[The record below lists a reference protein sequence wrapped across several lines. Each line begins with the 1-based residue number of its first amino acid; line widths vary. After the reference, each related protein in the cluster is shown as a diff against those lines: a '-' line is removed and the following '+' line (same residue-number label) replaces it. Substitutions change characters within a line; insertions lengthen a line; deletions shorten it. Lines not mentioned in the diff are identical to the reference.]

1 MTMETPFVTSIIKK
15 VAEQIG
21 AVVLVD
27 PECTFV
33 GLITFKNGNK
43 TFFRTSR
50 FSINSSGSVAIAK
63 DKGVSSFFLN
73 KFGYKVT
80 EGKTFF
86 SEELCEEIANSRDI
100 DAGFYYAKELG
111 FPVIVKPI
119 NLSQG
124 IFVTKVYNKQE
135 YYQVAKKILQK
146 TSGFI
151 VERFYNGN
159 DYRIVVL
166 DDEVVSAYQRIPL
179 FIMGD
184 GQSNVLELMQQKQE
198 TFIKNGRK
206 EIIDFEDYRIKKK
219 LRRRKLNFNSVIPK
233 NNIVYLLDN
242 ANLSTGGEA
251 IDFTENIHPD
261 FQKLA
266 VSITKDME
274 LRLAGVDLL
283 TSDITLPIVDYTI
296 LEVNGAPSLTHYASF
311 GEVQMKRV
319 ENLYLKVLKALE
331 NENNREKH

>member
-1 MTMETPFVTSIIKK
+1 METPFVTSIIQK
-15 VAEQIG
+15 VAEEIG

-27 PECTFV
+27 PECTFG
-33 GLITFKNGNK
+33 GLITFTNGNK
-43 TFFRTSR
+43 TFFRNTR
-50 FSINSSGSVAIAK
+50 FSINSSGSTAIAK
-63 DKGVSSFFLN
+63 DKSVSSFFLKN
-73 KFGYKVT
+73 FGYKVT

-86 SEELCEEIANSRDI
+86 SEELCEEIANIRNI
-100 DAGFYYAKELG
+100 DEGFYYAKELG
-111 FPVIVKPI
+111 FPIIVKPI

-124 IFVTKVYNKQE
+124 IFVTKVHHKQE

-146 TSGFI
+146 VSGFI
-151 VERFYNGN
+151 VERFYSGN

-179 FIMGD
+179 FVTGD

-198 TFIKNGRK
+198 SFIKNGRR
-206 EIIDFEDYRIKKK
+206 EIIDFEDYRIKKN
-219 LRRRKLNFNSVIPK
+219 LRRRKLNFSSVISK

-251 IDFTENIHPD
+251 VDFTESIHPD

-274 LRLAGVDLL
+274 LRLAGVDILA
-283 TSDITLPIVDYTI
+283 SDITSPIGDYTI

-311 GEVQMKRV
+311 GEVQTKRV
-319 ENLYLKVLKALE
+319 ENLYLKILKILE
-331 NENNREKH
+331 SDNNTEKH

>member
-1 MTMETPFVTSIIKK
+1 MIMETPLITSIIQK
-15 VAEQIG
+15 VAEEIG
-21 AVVLVD
+21 AVVLLD
-27 PECTFV
+27 PECTFM

-86 SEELCEEIANSRDI
+86 SEELCEEIANSRNI

-124 IFVTKVYNKQE
+124 VFVTKVYNKQE
-135 YYQVAKKILQK
+135 YYQATKKILQK

-151 VERFYNGN
+151 VERFYSGN

-166 DDEVVSAYQRIPL
+166 DDDVVSAYQRIPL
-179 FIMGD
+179 LIMGD

-206 EIIDFEDYRIKKK
+206 EIIDFEDYRIKKN
-219 LRRRKLNFNSVIPK
+219 LRRRKLNFNSIILK

-274 LRLAGVDLL
+274 LRLAGVDIL
-283 TSDITLPIVDYTI
+283 TSDITSPIVDYTI
-296 LEVNGAPSLTHYASF
+296 IEVNGAPSLTHYASF
-311 GEVQMKRV
+311 GEVQTKRV

-331 NENNREKH
+331 NENHREKH

>member
-1 MTMETPFVTSIIKK
+1 METPFVTSIIQK
-15 VAEQIG
+15 VAEEIG
-21 AVVLVD
+21 AIVSVD

-43 TFFRTSR
+43 TFFRNTR
-50 FSINSSGSVAIAK
+50 FSINSSGSTAIAK
-63 DKGVSSFFLN
+63 DKSVSSFFLN
-73 KFGYKVT
+73 NFGYKVT

-86 SEELCEEIANSRDI
+86 SEEIREEIANIRNI
-100 DAGFYYAKELG
+100 DEGFYYAQELG

-124 IFVTKVYNKQE
+124 IFVTKVHNKQE

-146 TSGFI
+146 VSGFI
-151 VERFYNGN
+151 VERFYSGN

-179 FIMGD
+179 FVTGN

-198 TFIKNGRK
+198 SFIKNGRK
-206 EIIDFEDYRIKKK
+206 EIIDFEDYRIKKN
-219 LRRRKLNFNSVIPK
+219 LRRRKLNFSSVIPK

-251 IDFTENIHPD
+251 VDFTESIHSD

-274 LRLAGVDLL
+274 LRLAGVDILA
-283 TSDITLPIVDYTI
+283 SDITSPIVDYTI
-296 LEVNGAPSLTHYASF
+296 LEVNAAPSLTHYASF
-311 GEVQMKRV
+311 GEVQMQRV
-319 ENLYLKVLKALE
+319 ENLYLKILKILE
-331 NENNREKH
+331 NENK

>member
-1 MTMETPFVTSIIKK
+1 METPFVTSIIKK
-15 VAEQIG
+15 VAEKIG

-33 GLITFKNGNK
+33 GLITFKNGHK
-43 TFFRTSR
+43 TFFRSSR

-63 DKGVSSFFLN
+63 DKGVSSFFLK

-80 EGKTFF
+80 EGQTFF
-86 SEELCEEIANSRDI
+86 SEELCEELANTRNI
-100 DAGFYYAKELG
+100 DTGFYYAKELG

-119 NLSQG
+119 NLSKG
-124 IFVTKVYNKQE
+124 IFVTKVHNKQE

-146 TSGFI
+146 TSVFI
-151 VERFYNGN
+151 VERFYSGN

-166 DDEVVSAYQRIPL
+166 DDEVISAYQRIPL

-206 EIIDFEDYRIKKK
+206 EIIDFEDYRIKKN
-219 LRRRKLNFNSVIPK
+219 LRRRKLNFNTVIPK

-251 IDFTENIHPD
+251 VDFTENIHPD

-266 VSITKDME
+266 ISIAKDME
-274 LRLAGVDLL
+274 LRLAGVDIL
-283 TSDITLPIVDYTI
+283 TSDITSPIVDYTI
-296 LEVNGAPSLTHYASF
+296 IEINGAPSLTHYASF
-311 GEVQMKRV
+311 GEVQTKRV
-319 ENLYLKVLKALE
+319 ESLYLKVLKALE
-331 NENNREKH
+331 NENNII

>member
-1 MTMETPFVTSIIKK
+1 MIMETPFITSIIKK
-15 VAEQIG
+15 VAEKIG

-43 TFFRTSR
+43 TFFRSSR

-80 EGKTFF
+80 EGQTFF
-86 SEELCEEIANSRDI
+86 SEELCEELANTRNI
-100 DAGFYYAKELG
+100 DTGLYYAKELG
-111 FPVIVKPI
+111 FPVILKPI
-119 NLSQG
+119 NLSKG
-124 IFVTKVYNKQE
+124 IFVTKVHNKQE
-135 YYQVAKKILQK
+135 YYQAAKKILQK
-146 TSGFI
+146 TSVFI
-151 VERFYNGN
+151 VERFYSGN

-166 DDEVVSAYQRIPL
+166 DDEVISAYQRIPL

-184 GQSNVLELMQQKQE
+184 GQSNVLELMQEKQE

-206 EIIDFEDYRIKKK
+206 EIIDFEDYRIKKN
-219 LRRRKLNFNSVIPK
+219 LRRRKLNFNTVIPK

-251 IDFTENIHPD
+251 VDFTENIHPD

-266 VSITKDME
+266 ISIAKDME
-274 LRLAGVDLL
+274 LRLAGVDIL
-283 TSDITLPIVDYTI
+283 TSDITSPIVDYTI
-296 LEVNGAPSLTHYASF
+296 IEINGAPSLTHYASF
-311 GEVQMKRV
+311 GEVQTKRV

-331 NENNREKH
+331 NGNNII

>member
-1 MTMETPFVTSIIKK
+1 METPFVTSIIQK

-27 PECTFV
+27 PECPFV

-86 SEELCEEIANSRDI
+86 SEELCEEVANCRNI
-100 DAGFYYAKELG
+100 DAGFSYAKELG
-111 FPVIVKPI
+111 FPVIVKPL

-124 IFVTKVYNKQE
+124 VFVTKVYNKQE
-135 YYQVAKKILQK
+135 YYQ
-146 TSGFI
+146 
-151 VERFYNGN
+151 
-159 DYRIVVL
+159 
-166 DDEVVSAYQRIPL
+166 VVSAYQRIPL

-198 TFIKNGRK
+198 NFIKNGRK
-206 EIIDFEDYRIKKK
+206 EIIDFEDYRIKKN

-274 LRLAGVDLL
+274 LRLAGVDIL
-283 TSDITLPIVDYTI
+283 TSDLTLPIVDYTI

>member
-1 MTMETPFVTSIIKK
+1 METPFVTSIIQK
-15 VAEQIG
+15 VAEEIG

-43 TFFRTSR
+43 TFFRTTR
-50 FSINSSGSVAIAK
+50 FSVNSSASASIAK

-86 SEELCEEIANSRDI
+86 SKELCEEIANYRNI

-111 FPVIVKPI
+111 FPLIVKPI

-124 IFVTKVYNKQE
+124 AFVTKVHNKQE
-135 YYQVAKKILQK
+135 YYQAAKKILQK
-146 TSGFI
+146 ISGFI
-151 VERFYNGN
+151 VERFYSGN
-159 DYRIVVL
+159 DYRIVVF

-184 GQSNVLELMQQKQE
+184 GQSNVFELLQEKQE

-206 EIIDFEDYRIKKK
+206 EIIDFEDYRIKKN
-219 LRRRKLNFNSVIPK
+219 LQRRKLNFSSVIPK

-274 LRLAGVDLL
+274 LRLAGVDIL
-283 TSDITLPIVDYTI
+283 TSDITSPMVDYTI
-296 LEVNGAPSLTHYASF
+296 IEVNGAPSLTHYASF
-311 GEVQMKRV
+311 GEVQTKRV
-319 ENLYLKVLKALE
+319 ENLYLKILKALE
-331 NENNREKH
+331 NENNRKNY

>member
-1 MTMETPFVTSIIKK
+1 MKTPFVTSIIQKI
-15 VAEQIG
+15 AEEIG

-27 PECTFV
+27 PECSFM

-43 TFFRTSR
+43 TFFCSAR

-63 DKGVSSFFLN
+63 DKGVSKFFLN

-86 SEELCEEIANSRDI
+86 SDELCEEIANHRNI

-124 IFVTKVYNKQE
+124 MFVTKVHNKQE

-146 TSGFI
+146 ISGFI
-151 VERFYNGN
+151 VERFYSGN

-166 DDEVVSAYQRIPL
+166 DDQVVSAYQRIPL
-179 FIMGD
+179 FIIGD
-184 GQSNVLELMQQKQE
+184 GQSTVLQLMQQKQE

-206 EIIDFEDYRIKKK
+206 EIIDFEDYRIKKN
-219 LRRRKLNFNSVIPK
+219 LRRRKLNFSNVIPN

-251 IDFTENIHPD
+251 IDFTDNIHPD
-261 FQKLA
+261 FKKLA
-266 VSITKDME
+266 VNITKDME
-274 LRLAGVDLL
+274 LRLSGVDILA
-283 TSDITLPIVDYTI
+283 SDITSPMEDYTI
-296 LEVNGAPSLTHYASF
+296 IEVNGSPSLTHYASF
-311 GEVQMKRV
+311 GEVQTKRV
-319 ENLYLKVLKALE
+319 ENLYLQVLKVLE
-331 NENNREKH
+331 NENNRVNY

>member
-1 MTMETPFVTSIIKK
+1 MQTPFVTSIIQK
-15 VAEQIG
+15 VAEEIG

-27 PECTFV
+27 PECNFV

-43 TFFRTSR
+43 TFFRTTR
-50 FSINSSGSVAIAK
+50 FSINSFASAAIAK

-86 SEELCEEIANSRDI
+86 SEELCEEIANPRNI

-124 IFVTKVYNKQE
+124 IFVTKVHNKQE
-135 YYQVAKKILQK
+135 YYQAAKKILQK
-146 TSGFI
+146 TTGFI
-151 VERFYNGN
+151 VERFYSGN

-179 FIMGD
+179 FIIGD

-198 TFIKNGRK
+198 SFIKNGRK
-206 EIIDFEDYRIKKK
+206 EIIDFEDYRIKKN
-219 LRRRKLNFNSVIPK
+219 LRRRKLTFNSVIPK

-266 VSITKDME
+266 VSIAKDME
-274 LRLAGVDLL
+274 LRLAGVDIL
-283 TSDITLPIVDYTI
+283 TSDITLPMVDYTI
-296 LEVNGAPSLTHYASF
+296 IEVNGAPSLTHYASF
-311 GEVQMKRV
+311 GKVQTKRV
-319 ENLYLKVLKALE
+319 ENLYLKILKALE
-331 NENNREKH
+331 NENHREKH

>member
-1 MTMETPFVTSIIKK
+1 METPFVTSIIQKL
-15 VAEQIG
+15 AEKIG

-43 TFFRTSR
+43 TFFRNSR
-50 FSINSSGSVAIAK
+50 FSINSSGSTAIAK
-63 DKGVSSFFLN
+63 DKGVSNFFLN

-86 SEELCEEIANSRDI
+86 SEELCEEIANSRNI
-100 DAGFYYAKELG
+100 DAGFYYAKELE
-111 FPVIVKPI
+111 FPVIIKPI

-124 IFVTKVYNKQE
+124 TFVTKVHNKQE
-135 YYQVAKKILQK
+135 YYQAAKKILQK
-146 TSGFI
+146 TSVFI
-151 VERFYNGN
+151 VERFYSGN

-184 GQSNVLELMQQKQE
+184 GQSTILELMQQKQE
-198 TFIKNGRK
+198 NFIKNGRK
-206 EIIDFEDYRIKKK
+206 EIIDFEDYRIKKN
-219 LRRRKLNFNSVIPK
+219 LRRRKLNFNTVIPK
-233 NNIVYLLDN
+233 NNIVYLLEN

-251 IDFTENIHPD
+251 VDFTENIHPD

-266 VSITKDME
+266 ISITKDME
-274 LRLAGVDLL
+274 LRLAGVDIL
-283 TSDITLPIVDYTI
+283 TNDITSPMGDYTI
-296 LEVNGAPSLTHYASF
+296 IEVNAAPSLSHYASF
-311 GEVQMKRV
+311 GEVQTKRV

>member
-1 MTMETPFVTSIIKK
+1 MKTPFVTSRIQK
-15 VAEQIG
+15 VAEEIG
-21 AVVLVD
+21 AVVLVN
-27 PECTFV
+27 PECIFV

-43 TFFRTSR
+43 TFFRTTR
-50 FSINSSGSVAIAK
+50 FSVNSSASASIAK

-86 SEELCEEIANSRDI
+86 SKELCEEIANCRNI

-111 FPVIVKPI
+111 FPLIVKPI

-124 IFVTKVYNKQE
+124 TFVTKVHNKQE
-135 YYQVAKKILQK
+135 YYQAAKKILQK
-146 TSGFI
+146 ISGFI
-151 VERFYNGN
+151 VERFYSGN
-159 DYRIVVL
+159 DYRIVVF

-184 GQSNVLELMQQKQE
+184 GQSNVFELLQQKQE

-206 EIIDFEDYRIKKK
+206 EIIDFEDYRIKKN
-219 LRRRKLNFNSVIPK
+219 LRRRKLNFSSVIPK

-266 VSITKDME
+266 VSITKDMQ
-274 LRLAGVDLL
+274 LRLAGVDIL
-283 TSDITLPIVDYTI
+283 TNDITLPMVDYTI
-296 LEVNGAPSLTHYASF
+296 IEVNGAPSLTHYASF
-311 GEVQMKRV
+311 GEVQTKRV
-319 ENLYLKVLKALE
+319 ENLYLKILKALE
-331 NENNREKH
+331 NENNRKNY

>member
-1 MTMETPFVTSIIKK
+1 MIMETPFVTSIIQK
-15 VAEQIG
+15 VAEEIG

-43 TFFRTSR
+43 TFFRTTK
-50 FSINSSGSVAIAK
+50 FSINSFASAAIAK

-73 KFGYKVT
+73 EFGYKVT

-86 SEELCEEIANSRDI
+86 SEELCEEIANPRNI

-111 FPVIVKPI
+111 FPLIVKPI

-124 IFVTKVYNKQE
+124 TFVTKVHNKQE
-135 YYQVAKKILQK
+135 YYQAAKKILQK
-146 TSGFI
+146 ISGFI
-151 VERFYNGN
+151 VERFYSGN

-184 GQSNVLELMQQKQE
+184 GQSNVLELLQQKQE

-206 EIIDFEDYRIKKK
+206 
-219 LRRRKLNFNSVIPK
+219 
-233 NNIVYLLDN
+233 
-242 ANLSTGGEA
+242 
-251 IDFTENIHPD
+251 
-261 FQKLA
+261 
-266 VSITKDME
+266 
-274 LRLAGVDLL
+274 
-283 TSDITLPIVDYTI
+283 
-296 LEVNGAPSLTHYASF
+296 
-311 GEVQMKRV
+311 
-319 ENLYLKVLKALE
+319 
-331 NENNREKH
+331 

>member
-1 MTMETPFVTSIIKK
+1 METPLITSIIQK
-15 VAEQIG
+15 VAEEIG
-21 AVVLVD
+21 AVVLLD
-27 PECTFV
+27 PECTFM

-63 DKGVSSFFLN
+63 DKGVSSFFMN

-86 SEELCEEIANSRDI
+86 SEELCEEIANSRNI

-124 IFVTKVYNKQE
+124 VFVTKVHNKQE
-135 YYQVAKKILQK
+135 YYQAAKKILQK

-151 VERFYNGN
+151 VERFYSGN

-179 FIMGD
+179 LIMGD

-206 EIIDFEDYRIKKK
+206 EIIDFEDYRIKKN
-219 LRRRKLNFNSVIPK
+219 LRRRKLNFNSIIPK

-274 LRLAGVDLL
+274 LRLAGVDIL
-283 TSDITLPIVDYTI
+283 TSDITSPIVDYTI
-296 LEVNGAPSLTHYASF
+296 IEVNSAPSLTHYASF
-311 GEVQMKRV
+311 GEVQTKRV

-331 NENNREKH
+331 NENHREKH

>member
-1 MTMETPFVTSIIKK
+1 
-15 VAEQIG
+15 
-21 AVVLVD
+21 
-27 PECTFV
+27 
-33 GLITFKNGNK
+33 
-43 TFFRTSR
+43 
-50 FSINSSGSVAIAK
+50 
-63 DKGVSSFFLN
+63 
-73 KFGYKVT
+73 
-80 EGKTFF
+80 
-86 SEELCEEIANSRDI
+86 
-100 DAGFYYAKELG
+100 
-111 FPVIVKPI
+111 
-119 NLSQG
+119 
-124 IFVTKVYNKQE
+124 
-135 YYQVAKKILQK
+135 
-146 TSGFI
+146 
-151 VERFYNGN
+151 
-159 DYRIVVL
+159 
-166 DDEVVSAYQRIPL
+166 
-179 FIMGD
+179 MGD

-198 TFIKNGRK
+198 NFIKNGRK
-206 EIIDFEDYRIKKK
+206 EIIDFEDYRIKKN

-274 LRLAGVDLL
+274 LRLAGVDIL
-283 TSDITLPIVDYTI
+283 TSDLTLPIVDYTI

>member
-1 MTMETPFVTSIIKK
+1 METPLITSIIQK
-15 VAEQIG
+15 VAEEIG
-21 AVVLVD
+21 AVVLLD
-27 PECTFV
+27 PECTFM

-86 SEELCEEIANSRDI
+86 SEELCEEIANSRNI

-124 IFVTKVYNKQE
+124 VFVTKVYNKQE
-135 YYQVAKKILQK
+135 YYQATKKILQK

-151 VERFYNGN
+151 VERFYSGN

-166 DDEVVSAYQRIPL
+166 DDDVVSAYQRIPL
-179 FIMGD
+179 LIMGD

-206 EIIDFEDYRIKKK
+206 EIIDFEDYRIKKN
-219 LRRRKLNFNSVIPK
+219 LRRRKLNFNSIILK

-274 LRLAGVDLL
+274 LRLAGVDIL
-283 TSDITLPIVDYTI
+283 TSDITSPIVDYTI
-296 LEVNGAPSLTHYASF
+296 IEVNGAPSLTHYASF
-311 GEVQMKRV
+311 GEVQTKRV

-331 NENNREKH
+331 NENHREKH

>member
-1 MTMETPFVTSIIKK
+1 MMMETPFVTSIIQKI
-15 VAEQIG
+15 ADEIG

-43 TFFRTSR
+43 TFFRNNK
-50 FSINSSGSVAIAK
+50 FSINSLGSVAIAK
-63 DKGVSSFFLN
+63 DKGVSNFFLS
-73 KFGYKVT
+73 KFGYKIT

-86 SEELCEEIANSRDI
+86 TDELCEEMANIRNI
-100 DAGFYYAKELG
+100 DAGLYYAKELG

-146 TSGFI
+146 TSGLI
-151 VERFYNGN
+151 VERFYSGN

-166 DDEVVSAYQRIPL
+166 DDEVVAAYQRIPL
-179 FIMGD
+179 FVVGD
-184 GQSNVLELMQQKQE
+184 GKSSILQLMQYKQE
-198 TFIKNGRK
+198 NFINNGRK
-206 EIIDFEDYRIKKK
+206 EIIDFEDYRIKKNLK
-219 LRRRKLNFNSVIPK
+219 RRKINFNTVIPK
-233 NNIVYLLDN
+233 NNIIYLLDN

-251 IDFTENIHPD
+251 VDFTENIHPD

-266 VSITKDME
+266 ISITKDIE
-274 LRLAGVDLL
+274 LRLAGVDIL
-283 TSDITLPIVDYTI
+283 TSDITSPMEDYTI
-296 LEVNGAPSLTHYASF
+296 IEVNGAPSLTHYASF
-311 GEVQMKRV
+311 GEVQTKIV
-319 ENLYLKVLKALE
+319 ENLYFKVLKALE
-331 NENNREKH
+331 NENNLGLT

>member
-1 MTMETPFVTSIIKK
+1 MTMETPFVTSIIQK

-86 SEELCEEIANSRDI
+86 SEELCEEIANCRNI
-100 DAGFYYAKELG
+100 DAGFSYAKELG
-111 FPVIVKPI
+111 FPVIVKPL

-124 IFVTKVYNKQE
+124 VFVTKVHNKQE

-146 TSGFI
+146 VSGFI

-166 DDEVVSAYQRIPL
+166 DDEVLSAYQRIPL

-184 GQSNVLELMQQKQE
+184 GQSNVLELMQHKQE
-198 TFIKNGRK
+198 SFIKNGRK
-206 EIIDFEDYRIKKK
+206 EIIDFEDYRIKKN

-274 LRLAGVDLL
+274 LRLAGVDIL
-283 TSDITLPIVDYTI
+283 TSDITSPIVDYTI

-331 NENNREKH
+331 N

>member
-1 MTMETPFVTSIIKK
+1 MIMETPFVTSIIQK
-15 VAEQIG
+15 VAEEIG

-43 TFFRTSR
+43 TFFRTTR
-50 FSINSSGSVAIAK
+50 FSINSSASAAIAK

-86 SEELCEEIANSRDI
+86 SEELCEEIANPRNI
-100 DAGFYYAKELG
+100 DAGLYYAKELG
-111 FPVIVKPI
+111 FPLIVKLI

-124 IFVTKVYNKQE
+124 TFVTKVHNKQE

-146 TSGFI
+146 ISGFI
-151 VERFYNGN
+151 VERFYSGN

-184 GQSNVLELMQQKQE
+184 GQSNVLELLQQKQE

-206 EIIDFEDYRIKKK
+206 EIIDFEDYRIKKN
-219 LRRRKLNFNSVIPK
+219 LRRRKLNFSSVIPK

-274 LRLAGVDLL
+274 LRLAGVDIL
-283 TSDITLPIVDYTI
+283 TNDITSPMVDYTI
-296 LEVNGAPSLTHYASF
+296 IEVNGAPSLTHYASF
-311 GEVQMKRV
+311 GEVQTKRV
-319 ENLYLKVLKALE
+319 ENLSLKILKALE
-331 NENNREKH
+331 NENNRENY

>member
-1 MTMETPFVTSIIKK
+1 METPFVTSIIQK

-21 AVVLVD
+21 AVVLLD

-86 SEELCEEIANSRDI
+86 SEELCEEIANCRNI
-100 DAGFYYAKELG
+100 DAGFSYAKELG

-124 IFVTKVYNKQE
+124 VFVTKVHNKQE

-146 TSGFI
+146 VSGFI

-166 DDEVVSAYQRIPL
+166 DDEIVSAYQRIPL
-179 FIMGD
+179 FIIGD

-206 EIIDFEDYRIKKK
+206 EIIDFEDYRIKKN
-219 LRRRKLNFNSVIPK
+219 LRRRKLNFNSVIPN

-266 VSITKDME
+266 VKITKDME
-274 LRLAGVDLL
+274 LRLAGVDIL
-283 TSDITLPIVDYTI
+283 TSDLTLPIVDYTI

-311 GEVQMKRV
+311 GEVQTKRV

>member
-1 MTMETPFVTSIIKK
+1 MTMETPFVTSIIQK

-27 PECTFV
+27 PECPFV

-86 SEELCEEIANSRDI
+86 SEELCEEVANCRNI
-100 DAGFYYAKELG
+100 DAGFSYAKELG
-111 FPVIVKPI
+111 FPVIVKPL

-124 IFVTKVYNKQE
+124 VFVTKVYNKQE

-146 TSGFI
+146 ISGFI

-198 TFIKNGRK
+198 NFIKNGRK
-206 EIIDFEDYRIKKK
+206 EIIDFEDYRIKKN
-219 LRRRKLNFNSVIPK
+219 LRRRKLNFHSVIPK

-274 LRLAGVDLL
+274 LRLAGVDIL
-283 TSDITLPIVDYTI
+283 TSDLTLPIVDYTI

>member
-1 MTMETPFVTSIIKK
+1 MEIPFVTSIIQK
-15 VAEQIG
+15 VAKEIG

-27 PECTFV
+27 PECTFM

-43 TFFRTSR
+43 TFFRTTR

-63 DKGVSSFFLN
+63 DKSVSSFFLN
-73 KFGYKVT
+73 SFGYKVT

-86 SEELCEEIANSRDI
+86 SEELCEEIANIRNI

-124 IFVTKVYNKQE
+124 LFVTKVHNKQE
-135 YYQVAKKILQK
+135 YYQVAKKILQQV
-146 TSGFI
+146 SGFI
-151 VERFYNGN
+151 VERFYSGN

-179 FIMGD
+179 FITGD

-198 TFIKNGRK
+198 SFIKNGRK
-206 EIIDFEDYRIKKK
+206 EIIDFEDYRIKKN
-219 LRRRKLNFNSVIPK
+219 LRRRKLNFSSAIPK

-251 IDFTENIHPD
+251 IDFTETVHPD
-261 FQKLA
+261 FKKLA

-274 LRLAGVDLL
+274 LRLAGVDIL
-283 TSDITLPIVDYTI
+283 TSDITSPIVNYTI
-296 LEVNGAPSLTHYASF
+296 IEVNGAPSLTHYASF
-311 GEVQMKRV
+311 GEVQTQRV
-319 ENLYLKVLKALE
+319 ENLYLRILKILE
-331 NENNREKH
+331 NENNREE

>member
-1 MTMETPFVTSIIKK
+1 MEIPLITSIIQK
-15 VAEQIG
+15 VAEEIG
-21 AVVLVD
+21 AVVLLD
-27 PECTFV
+27 PECTFM

-86 SEELCEEIANSRDI
+86 SEELCEEIANSRNR

-124 IFVTKVYNKQE
+124 VFVTKVHNKQE
-135 YYQVAKKILQK
+135 YYQAAKKILQK
-146 TSGFI
+146 ISGFI
-151 VERFYNGN
+151 VERFYSGN

-179 FIMGD
+179 FIIGD
-184 GQSNVLELMQQKQE
+184 GQSNVLELMQQKEE
-198 TFIKNGRK
+198 TFIKNRRK
-206 EIIDFEDYRIKKK
+206 EIIDFEDYRIKKN
-219 LRRRKLNFNSVIPK
+219 LRRRKLNFNSIIPK
-233 NNIVYLLDN
+233 NNLVYLLDN

-274 LRLAGVDLL
+274 LRLAGVDIL
-283 TSDITLPIVDYTI
+283 TSDITSPIVDYTI
-296 LEVNGAPSLTHYASF
+296 IEVNGAPSLTHYASF
-311 GEVQMKRV
+311 GEVQTKRV

-331 NENNREKH
+331 NENHREKH

>member
-1 MTMETPFVTSIIKK
+1 MTMDTPFVTSIIQK
-15 VAEQIG
+15 VADKIG

-43 TFFRTSR
+43 TFFRNSR
-50 FSINSSGSVAIAK
+50 FSINSSGSTAIAK
-63 DKGVSSFFLN
+63 DKGVSNFFLN

-86 SEELCEEIANSRDI
+86 SEELCEEIANSRNI
-100 DAGFYYAKELG
+100 DAGFYYAKELE
-111 FPVIVKPI
+111 FPVIIKPL

-124 IFVTKVYNKQE
+124 TFVTKVHNKQE
-135 YYQVAKKILQK
+135 YYQAAKKILQK
-146 TSGFI
+146 TSVFI
-151 VERFYNGN
+151 VERFYSGN

-184 GQSNVLELMQQKQE
+184 GQSTILELMQQKQE
-198 TFIKNGRK
+198 NFIKNGRK
-206 EIIDFEDYRIKKK
+206 EIIDFEDYRIKKN
-219 LRRRKLNFNSVIPK
+219 LRRRKLNFNTVIPK
-233 NNIVYLLDN
+233 NNIIYLLDN

-251 IDFTENIHPD
+251 VDFTENIHPD

-266 VSITKDME
+266 ISITKDME
-274 LRLAGVDLL
+274 LRLAGVDIL
-283 TSDITLPIVDYTI
+283 TNDITSPMEDYTI
-296 LEVNGAPSLTHYASF
+296 IEVNSAPSLSHYASF
-311 GEVQMKRV
+311 GEVQTKRV

-331 NENNREKH
+331 NENNREKC

>member
-1 MTMETPFVTSIIKK
+1 MTMETPFVTSIIQK
-15 VAEQIG
+15 VAEEIG
-21 AVVLVD
+21 AVVLLD

-43 TFFRTSR
+43 TFFRTGR

-63 DKGVSSFFLN
+63 DKGVSSFFMN

-86 SEELCEEIANSRDI
+86 SEELCEEIANYRNI
-100 DAGFYYAKELG
+100 DAGLYYAKELG

-124 IFVTKVYNKQE
+124 IFVTKVHNKRE
-135 YYQVAKKILQK
+135 YYQAAKKILQK
-146 TSGFI
+146 ISGFI
-151 VERFYNGN
+151 VERFYSGN

-179 FIMGD
+179 FIMGN

-206 EIIDFEDYRIKKK
+206 EIIDFEDYRIKKN

-251 IDFTENIHPD
+251 IDFTENIHSD
-261 FQKLA
+261 FKKLA
-266 VSITKDME
+266 VSITRDME
-274 LRLAGVDLL
+274 LRLAGVDIL
-283 TSDITLPIVDYTI
+283 TSDITSPIIDYTI
-296 LEVNGAPSLTHYASF
+296 IEVNSAPSLTHYASF
-311 GEVQMKRV
+311 GEVQRKRV

-331 NENNREKH
+331 NENSREKH

>member
-1 MTMETPFVTSIIKK
+1 MRMETPFVTSIVQK
-15 VAEQIG
+15 VAEKIG

-27 PECTFV
+27 PECTFM

-43 TFFRTSR
+43 TFFRTTR
-50 FSINSSGSVAIAK
+50 FSINSSGSLAIAK
-63 DKGVSSFFLN
+63 DKSVSSFFLN
-73 KFGYKVT
+73 NFGYKVT

-86 SEELCEEIANSRDI
+86 SEELYEEIANIRNI

-119 NLSQG
+119 SLSQG
-124 IFVTKVYNKQE
+124 IFVTKVHNKQE

-146 TSGFI
+146 VSGFI
-151 VERFYNGN
+151 VERFYSGN

-166 DDEVVSAYQRIPL
+166 DDEVVSAYQRIAL
-179 FIMGD
+179 FITGD

-198 TFIKNGRK
+198 NFIKNGRK
-206 EIIDFEDYRIKKK
+206 EIIDFEDYRIKKN
-219 LRRRKLNFNSVIPK
+219 LRRRKLNFSSVIPK

-251 IDFTENIHPD
+251 VDFTETIHPD
-261 FQKLA
+261 FKKLA

-274 LRLAGVDLL
+274 LRLAGVDIL
-283 TSDITLPIVDYTI
+283 TSDITSPIVDYTI

-311 GEVQMKRV
+311 GEVQTKRV
-319 ENLYLKVLKALE
+319 ENLYFKIIKILE
-331 NENNREKH
+331 NENNKEYH

>member
-1 MTMETPFVTSIIKK
+1 MIMETPLITSIIQK
-15 VAEQIG
+15 VAEEIG
-21 AVVLVD
+21 AVVLLD
-27 PECTFV
+27 PECTFM

-63 DKGVSSFFLN
+63 DKGVSSFFMN

-86 SEELCEEIANSRDI
+86 SEELCEEIANSRNI

-124 IFVTKVYNKQE
+124 VFVTKVHNKQE
-135 YYQVAKKILQK
+135 YYQAAKKILQK

-151 VERFYNGN
+151 VERFYSGN

-179 FIMGD
+179 LIMGD

-206 EIIDFEDYRIKKK
+206 EIIDFEDYRIKKN
-219 LRRRKLNFNSVIPK
+219 LRRRKLNFNSIIPK

-274 LRLAGVDLL
+274 LRLAGVDIL
-283 TSDITLPIVDYTI
+283 TSDITSPIVDYTI
-296 LEVNGAPSLTHYASF
+296 IEVNSAPSLTHYASF
-311 GEVQMKRV
+311 GEVQTKRV

-331 NENNREKH
+331 NENHREKH